1 MLLAGEQGIHLDK
14 TNKRQSVTASGYCS
28 NFVEYIAVEKECI
41 IQKRKKKRQR
51 ENQRVPK
58 SNL

>member
-41 IQKRKKKRQR
+41 IQKKKKKKT
-51 ENQRVPK
+51 EGK
-58 SNL
+58 SKGT